1 MPCPKMKILKKKF
14 FQIFEVKPENKRQI
28 PIGTRVCVYWSR
40 AYNCLFPGTIEELED
55 VSSYLI
61 IHTGDLSIYF
71 SLEKK
76 TYIIWILFLKVVLD
90 RDNMVQVLLDDGDR
104 RQVDVGSVRMLP
116 QDCAHIGM

>member
-1 MPCPKMKILKKKF
+1 MTTMKNRGQKRFF

-55 VSSYLI
+55 VSSYLL

-76 TYIIWILFLKVVLD
+76 TYIIWILF
-90 RDNMVQVLLDDGDR
+90 
-104 RQVDVGSVRMLP
+104 
-116 QDCAHIGM
+116 